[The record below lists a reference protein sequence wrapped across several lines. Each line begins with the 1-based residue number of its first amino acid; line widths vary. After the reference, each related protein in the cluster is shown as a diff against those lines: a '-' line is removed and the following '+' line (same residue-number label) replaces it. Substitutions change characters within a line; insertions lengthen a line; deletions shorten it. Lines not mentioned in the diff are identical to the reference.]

1 MDLKLDGLL
10 EIMEKEAKRRDAP
23 VFALKSFLNNP
34 FQHLIFAVLSS
45 RTRDEVTVEA
55 GRKLFS
61 KSDTP
66 EKLLKLD
73 VEEIEEI
80 IRGVG
85 FYKVK
90 ARKLKEL
97 AKILV
102 DKYNSK
108 VPLKLEELVKLPG
121 VGRKTANI
129 VLSAS
134 NIPTIAVDTHVHRI
148 SNRLGLVKTKKPEE
162 TEKELKKLF
171 PKELWNKVNKAFVGF
186 GQTVCKPVKPL
197 CNECPFDWCPKILHF
212 SETSSF
218 TKITNSNF

>member
-1 MDLKLDGLL
+1 MDLKLDELL
-10 EIMEKEAKRRDAP
+10 EIMEEEAKKKNAP
-23 VFALKSFLNNP
+23 VFTLKSFLNNP

-55 GRKLFS
+55 GRRLFS
-61 KSDTP
+61 KANTP
-66 EKLLKLD
+66 ERLLKLD

-80 IRGVG
+80 ISGVG
-85 FYKVK
+85 FYRVK

-197 CNECPFDWCPKILHF
+197 CSECPFDWCPKIGL
-212 SETSSF
+212 
-218 TKITNSNF
+218 N